1 MNKDQMKGGIKNAEG
16 KIQEQAGKLVGSPEQ
31 QMKGIS
37 KQVAGK
43 AQESIGDARQFV
55 KNSSKKP

>member
-16 KIQEQAGKLVGSPEQ
+16 KIQEQAGRLVGNPEQ
-31 QMKGIS
+31 QLKGIA

-43 AQESIGDARQFV
+43 TQESIGDAKEFV

>member
-1 MNKDQMKGGIKNAEG
+1 MNKDQMKGGIKNVEG
-16 KIQEQAGKLVGSPEQ
+16 KIQEQVGKLAGSPEQ
-31 QMKGIS
+31 QIKGLS

-43 AQESIGDARQFV
+43 AQESVGDVKEFV